1 MSSPARPLRITVTG
15 ASGFLGSAL
24 VRALREGGHTVV
36 PLVRSAN
43 VPGAARWDP
52 ATGQLDEQ
60 ALGAIDAIVHLAAE
74 NVVGRW
80 TTAKKQ
86 KLRESRIG
94 VTERLCRSLVAL
106 HPRPRVLVAASGTG
120 FHGDCGDRLIDETSP
135 AGSDFLGELA
145 AAWEGATAPAAAA
158 GLRVVNLRFGMVL
171 DPGGGALQ
179 KMLPA
184 FRLGL
189 GGRLG
194 SGRQWTPWISRRD
207 AVAAIRFVIDHDA
220 LRGPV
225 LAVAPEAVTNRDFT
239 RALGKALG
247 RPTIVPVPAFVLRL
261 LFGEM
266 ASMLLTGQRAVP
278 KQLLAAGFPFADA
291 QLAPALQNLLRP
303 TAGT

>member
-239 RALGKALG
+239 RALGKAL
-247 RPTIVPVPAFVLRL
+247 
-261 LFGEM
+261 
-266 ASMLLTGQRAVP
+266 
-278 KQLLAAGFPFADA
+278 
-291 QLAPALQNLLRP
+291 
-303 TAGT
+303 